1 MKDLV
6 IGGRKFKSRFFLGT
20 GKFAS
25 GEMLKRALAACGTEL
40 VTTALTR
47 VHEGDAEHDDI
58 LGVIDRSKV
67 EVMLNTSGARN
78 AAEAVRIAKL
88 GKAAGYNWI
97 KIEVH
102 PDARYLL
109 PDPVET
115 LEAVK
120 ECAKLGMVVLPYINA
135 DPVLARH
142 CEDAGAAAVMPLGSP
157 IGSNRG
163 IRTRDMIE
171 IIVEQSHVPVV
182 VDAGIGLPSHAAE
195 AIVSATTR
203 ATTLPVTVK
212 IRAGW
217 DEHSKNAVEFARRM
231 EAAGADLITVH
242 GRTRMQFYAPKS
254 DNAIIAAVKAAV
266 KVPVIGNGDLF
277 TAEDVRHILQETGC
291 DGVMIARG
299 ALGNPFLFA
308 EILAMLNGQEY
319 TPPTTA
325 ERVAM
330 AIAHARDMVARK
342 GERIGTAEARKH
354 MAWYS
359 KGLRGAAA
367 VRDALMRAESLDEIA
382 TLLTTLIPKEEFAP

>member
-6 IGGRKFKSRFFLGT
+6 LGGRRFKSRFFLGT

-25 GEMLKRALAACGTEL
+25 GEMLSRAIEASGTEL

-47 VHEGDAEHDDI
+47 VREGDAKHDDI

-78 AAEAVRIAKL
+78 AAEAVRIAKI

-135 DPVLARH
+135 DPVLARR

-195 AIVSATTR
+195 AIE
-203 ATTLPVTVK
+203 L
-212 IRAGW
+212 
-217 DEHSKNAVEFARRM
+217 
-231 EAAGADLITVH
+231 GADAVLANTAV
-242 GRTRMQFYAPKS
+242 
-254 DNAIIAAVKAAV
+254 AAADD
-266 KVPVIGNGDLF
+266 P
-277 TAEDVRHILQETGC
+277 
-291 DGVMIARG
+291 
-299 ALGNPFLFA
+299 
-308 EILAMLNGQEY
+308 
-319 TPPTTA
+319 
-325 ERVAM
+325 VAM
-330 AIAHARDMVARK
+330 ARAFALAVEAAEIGIKAGPPA
-342 GERIGTAEARKH
+342 ERSTA
-354 MAWYS
+354 S
-359 KGLRGAAA
+359 
-367 VRDALMRAESLDEIA
+367 A
-382 TLLTTLIPKEEFAP
+382 TSPMDIFK

>member
-120 ECAKLGMVVLPYINA
+120 G
-135 DPVLARH
+135 ARSSGWSFSPTSTPTQ
-142 CEDAGAAAVMPLGSP
+142 CSPATARTPEPRRSCRSAAPSA
-157 IGSNRG
+157 
-163 IRTRDMIE
+163 RT
-171 IIVEQSHVPVV
+171 
-182 VDAGIGLPSHAAE
+182 AA
-195 AIVSATTR
+195 SAR
-203 ATTLPVTVK
+203 AT
-212 IRAGW
+212 
-217 DEHSKNAVEFARRM
+217 
-231 EAAGADLITVH
+231 
-242 GRTRMQFYAPKS
+242 
-254 DNAIIAAVKAAV
+254 
-266 KVPVIGNGDLF
+266 
-277 TAEDVRHILQETGC
+277 
-291 DGVMIARG
+291 
-299 ALGNPFLFA
+299 
-308 EILAMLNGQEY
+308 
-319 TPPTTA
+319 
-325 ERVAM
+325 
-330 AIAHARDMVARK
+330 
-342 GERIGTAEARKH
+342 
-354 MAWYS
+354 
-359 KGLRGAAA
+359 
-367 VRDALMRAESLDEIA
+367 
-382 TLLTTLIPKEEFAP
+382 